1 MMVEEDKQIKAELL
15 ANLQERRE
23 RVKQMGRRENVERQ
37 KKRGKLTARERIDKL
52 LDEGT
57 FCEIAIF
64 GINRGTAFGM
74 DKIEVPADAV
84 VTGYGKIDGR
94 KVYIFSQDFTSIGGT

>member
-37 KKRGKLTARERIDKL
+37 KNEA
-52 LDEGT
+52 
-57 FCEIAIF
+57 
-64 GINRGTAFGM
+64 
-74 DKIEVPADAV
+74 
-84 VTGYGKIDGR
+84 
-94 KVYIFSQDFTSIGGT
+94 S